1 MISGL
6 SYRPGRAEGDPF
18 DLAAHGFESGD
29 DTFLWLD
36 VLDPT
41 PNDLEEVQRSLE
53 LHPITLE
60 DAMHGRQRTKIEVF
74 EDYVFLVVRPLTIAG
89 SAPTEIT
96 AHEVH
101 AIAGSGFLVTIRWSP
116 AYPMQAVQARWA
128 RREDLRGVGFAV
140 YALIDD
146 IVDGFLSVIDATEAD
161 ADALEEMVFEQDG
174 DEAPELQER
183 LFRLKRTIAEVRRSA
198 MPIRQVLDVLHEEP
212 RFASSDLAPYYR
224 DVLDHAIRVVELAD
238 NVRDLV
244 TSLLEVLVGQASNRL
259 NEAMKRMTA
268 WAGIVL
274 VPTLIAGIYGMNFK
288 GMPELRWQ
296 WGYPLSLGIMAAS
309 ALGLY
314 VAFKRRGWL

>member
-1 MISGL
+1 MISGRI
-6 SYRPGRAEGDPF
+6 YGPGRAEGAPY
-18 DLAAHGFESGD
+18 DLAGHGFEPGD
-29 DTFLWLD
+29 DAFLWVD

-41 PNDLEEVQRSLE
+41 PDDLEELQRSLR

-74 EDYVFLVVRPLTIAG
+74 DDYVFLVVRPLTIDDAT
-89 SAPTEIT
+89 PTTVT

-101 AIAGSGFLVTIRWSP
+101 AIAGNGFLVTIRWSP
-116 AYPMQAVQARWA
+116 AYPMKAVQARWV
-128 RREDLRGVGFAV
+128 RRDDLRGVGFAV
-140 YALIDD
+140 YTLIDD
-146 IVDGFLSVIDATEAD
+146 IVDGFLSVIDATEAE
-161 ADALEEMVFEQDG
+161 ADALEELVFEHDG
-174 DEAPELQER
+174 VGASELQER
-183 LFRLKRTIAEVRRSA
+183 LFRLKRNMSEVRRSA
-198 MPIRQVLDVLHEEP
+198 MPIRQVPDVLYDEP
-212 RFASSDLAPYYR
+212 RFSSPDLAPYYR
-224 DVLDHAIRVVELAD
+224 DVMDHAIRVVELAD

-244 TSLLEVLVGQASNRL
+244 TSLLEVMVGQASNRL
-259 NEAMKRMTA
+259 NEAMKRLTA

-296 WGYPLSLGIMAAS
+296 WGYPLSLGLMAAS

>member
-1 MISGL
+1 VISGL
-6 SYRPGRAEGDPF
+6 IYGPGRAEGDPY
-18 DLAAHGFESGD
+18 DLAAHGFEPGD
-29 DTFLWLD
+29 DTFLWVD

-41 PNDLEEVQRSLE
+41 SDDLEELQRSLR

-74 EDYVFLVVRPLTIAG
+74 DDYVFLVVRPLTIAD
-89 SAPTEIT
+89 ATPTTVT

-116 AYPMQAVQARWA
+116 AYPMKAVQARWV
-128 RREDLRGVGFAV
+128 RRDDLRGVGFAV
-140 YALIDD
+140 YTLIDD
-146 IVDGFLSVIDATEAD
+146 IVDGFLSVIDATEAE
-161 ADALEEMVFEQDG
+161 ADALEEMVFEHDG
-174 DEAPELQER
+174 DGAAELQER
-183 LFRLKRTIAEVRRSA
+183 LFRLKRNMSEVRRSA
-198 MPIRQVLDVLHEEP
+198 MPIRQVPDVLHEEP
-212 RFASSDLAPYYR
+212 RFSSPDLAPYYR
-224 DVLDHAIRVVELAD
+224 DVMDHAIRVVELAD

-244 TSLLEVLVGQASNRL
+244 TSLLEVMIGQASNRL
-259 NEAMKRMTA
+259 NEAMKRLTA

-296 WGYPLSLGIMAAS
+296 WGYPLSLGLMAAS